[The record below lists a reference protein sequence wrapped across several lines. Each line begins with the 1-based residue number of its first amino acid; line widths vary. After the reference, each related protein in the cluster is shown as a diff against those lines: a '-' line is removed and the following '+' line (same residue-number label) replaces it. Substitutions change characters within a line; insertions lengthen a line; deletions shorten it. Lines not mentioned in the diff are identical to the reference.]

1 MAKTS
6 AGILLYRRSDDGIDV
21 LLVHPGGPFWQ
32 IRDLGAWSLPK
43 GEYNDRED
51 AEAAARREFKEELGV
66 EALGPLQSL
75 GQVRQRADKIVRGYA
90 MEGDLDINNVR
101 SNEVAIEWPP
111 RSGQTMYFPEIDRAA
126 WFALPLARERILASQ
141 RPFIDRLETMWKTA
155 SRQPGQKASS

>member
-32 IRDLGAWSLPK
+32 TRDLGAWSLPK

-141 RPFIDRLETMWKTA
+141 RPFIDRLETTWKTA